1 MIKSKFP
8 VILFAIFVFLLITF
22 LLFVVWLAMVVKAD
36 SLRDFQ
42 DTTELERFLELG
54 KMTALLPDSCKE
66 NVDQFIWASGLN
78 GYKVERFRIASPDY
92 YRYWYNAELK
102 PNEGHGVG
110 LVRVDG
116 RNYLIE
122 PTIPMAWEL
131 NVGYAGSRVGVSWE

>member
-36 SLRDFQ
+36 SLRDFR

-66 NVDQFIWASGLN
+66 NVDQFIRASSLN

-92 YRYWYNAELK
+92 YKFWYNADLRS
-102 PNEGHGVG
+102 NEGHGVG

-116 RNYLIE
+116 KTYLIE

-131 NVGYAGSRVGVSWE
+131 NVGYAGKKVDGNWE

>member
-1 MIKSKFP
+1 MTRLLL
-8 VILFAIFVFLLITF
+8 VLLFLLTF
-22 LLFVVWLAMVVKAD
+22 ASTARAS
-36 SLRDFQ
+36 SLRDFR

-66 NVDQFIWASGLN
+66 NVDQFIWASSLN

-92 YRYWYNAELK
+92 YKFWYNADLRS
-102 PNEGHGVG
+102 NEGHGVG